1 MPMQVGA
8 EKQRFIILQWHHLPT
23 YGLVV
28 GDPYLLL
35 ALIIGGKIAS
45 TA

>member
-8 EKQRFIILQWHHLPT
+8 ESSGFIILQWYLPT

-35 ALIIGGKIAS
+35 ALIIGGKIA
-45 TA
+45 TIA